1 MGSLSSLSSH
11 DINYVDLVI
20 VGGGPTGLLSA
31 VLARQQGLT
40 VSIIDEKPGRLE
52 LGRADAL
59 NARTQQYLQVVGIL
73 KGLRSKGIE
82 CNTSSTFA
90 DGVFKSR
97 QSHWWTSLEHC
108 LHKNFLMIGQPDV
121 EAALLDLIDTPVN
134 YKEQVVAI
142 VEDEKTVTVRTSL
155 GRTVKAKYAIAA
167 DGARSMVRS
176 GLGISFTGTK
186 PEMVWAVLDTF
197 IDTDFPVCSEII
209 TFQLNGQARVSWIP
223 RERGMARFYVLLD
236 GEINQARAEN
246 SIREHMAPHR
256 ISFVKT
262 EWFSTFEGKFERIAS
277 SFVSKEGNG
286 RIILAGD
293 AAHVHSVNG
302 GQGLNTGVADAFGL
316 GWRIAAAV
324 HQERLVPDV
333 TTQLI
338 RSYDIERRT
347 VAQDVINVAARLVRD
362 TMHSAQQYVA
372 TIEKNAGYIT
382 GMGVSYDGTGSP
394 LIIASEHDI
403 WSAGRRC
410 PDLDLFTLAS
420 EKPQRLYSIVK
431 YGDFLILQIGSAI
444 CRRHLFRDEATYIT
458 ILGRSSDGASATS
471 IGVEG
476 SEALEFSSEI
486 INQGEAFV
494 AVVRPDMYIGYVGD
508 EAGADK
514 YMSGIFALPQ

>member
-262 EWFSTFEGKFERIAS
+262 EWFSTFEGKIT
-277 SFVSKEGNG
+277 
-286 RIILAGD
+286 LAGD

-403 WSAGRRC
+403 WRAGRRC